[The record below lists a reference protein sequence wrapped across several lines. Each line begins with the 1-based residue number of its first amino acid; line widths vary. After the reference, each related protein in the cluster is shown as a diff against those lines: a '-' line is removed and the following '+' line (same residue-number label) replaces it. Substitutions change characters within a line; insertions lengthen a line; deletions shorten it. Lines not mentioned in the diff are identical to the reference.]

1 MFLLKRCHFNFYY
14 DYDSFIVTSPAK
26 IYVLYV
32 TVFVLTLSL
41 DKHNVSDSGI
51 QCRHTDEE
59 DDSLLCD
66 AASNLTTIPPMLSSR
81 YGH

>member
-1 MFLLKRCHFNFYY
+1 MFLLKHCYFNFYY

-26 IYVLYV
+26 MCPLCKC
-32 TVFVLTLSL
+32 FWSLSL